1 MKLSV
6 TRSGTNARLA
16 ALHIGVC
23 ATLVGASAV
32 AQEYPAREI
41 RAVCSFA
48 AGSGG
53 DILVRYYSDKLS
65 KLAGK
70 PVIVENK
77 AGAQGVIGTES
88 RGHRIS

>member
-16 ALHIGVC
+16 ALLIGVC
-23 ATLVGASAV
+23 AAPVGASAV
-32 AQEYPAREI
+32 AQDYPAREI

-53 DILVRYYSDKLS
+53 DILVRYYSDKL
-65 KLAGK
+65 A
-70 PVIVENK
+70 
-77 AGAQGVIGTES
+77 
-88 RGHRIS
+88 